1 MFHLLNDHHTICALA
16 TASGGAIGVIRI
28 SGPEAIA
35 LVDKTF
41 VAVSGWSLQAV
52 KGQSVSYGN
61 IITEDRSVIDEVLV
75 TVFRSPHSYTG
86 EDVVEVSCH
95 GSEYILKE
103 VLRRLIDLGCRQARP
118 GEFTQRAS

>member
-28 SGPEAIA
+28 SGPKAIA
-35 LVDKTF
+35 LVDKAF
-41 VAVSGWSLQAV
+41 VAVSRRSLQAV

-61 IITEDRSVIDEVLV
+61 IIAEDRSVIDEVLV

-103 VLRRLIDLGCRQARP
+103 VLRRLIDLGCR
-118 GEFTQRAS
+118 